1 MPEQSILR
9 INEIFWSFQ
18 GEGLRAGVPSI
29 FLRLAGCLIKCPYCD
44 TKYAW
49 DSGRSMPLPEILD
62 EIDKQK
68 GKYPASQ
75 VVITGGEPLEQDLTE
90 LIDCLKKKDFFIAI
104 ETNGVE
110 YVTLA
115 IDWWTVSPKD
125 VTGYYIHKGLEK
137 RIDEIKL
144 IVNENLTVEVIK
156 KIRGIGDYFPIFLQ
170 PDSND
175 NHKYENTFYLF
186 EQCQLAG
193 ISDVRPG
200 IQLHKVYS
208 VM

>member
-1 MPEQSILR
+1 MPEHSILR

-29 FLRLAGCLIKCPYCD
+29 FLRLSGCLLKCPYCD

-49 DSGRSMPLPEILD
+49 DRGRAMPLPEILE

-68 GKYPASQ
+68 RKYPASQ
-75 VVITGGEPLEQDLTE
+75 VVLTGGEPLEQDLTE
-90 LIDCLKKKDFFIAI
+90 LVDSLKKKDFFIAI

-110 YVTLA
+110 YADLA

-125 VTGYYIHKGLEK
+125 VTGYLVNKGLEK

-144 IVNENLTVEVIK
+144 IANENLTVDAIK
-156 KIRGIGDYFPIFLQ
+156 KIREIGDYFPIFLQ

-175 NHKYENTFYLF
+175 NYKYENTFYLF

-193 ISDVRPG
+193 ILDVRPG

>member
-1 MPEQSILR
+1 MPEQPILR

-29 FLRLAGCLIKCPYCD
+29 FLRLAGCLLKCPYCD

-49 DSGRSMPLPEILD
+49 DSGRAMPLPEILD

-68 GKYPASQ
+68 KKYPASQ
-75 VVITGGEPLEQDLTE
+75 VVLTGGEPMEQDLTE
-90 LIDCLKKKDFFIAI
+90 LVDTLKQKGFFIAI
-104 ETNGVE
+104 ETNGIE
-110 YVTLA
+110 YSDLA

-125 VTGYYIHKGLEK
+125 VSGYVVNKGLEK

-144 IVNENLTVEVIK
+144 IVNESLTVEVIK
-156 KIRGIGDYFPIFLQ
+156 KIRDIGDFFPIFLQ
-170 PDSND
+170 PDSSD
-175 NHKYENTFYLF
+175 KHKYENTFYLF

-193 ISDVRPG
+193 VLDVRPG

>member
-29 FLRLAGCLIKCPYCD
+29 FLRLAGCQIKCPYCD

-49 DSGRSMPLPEILD
+49 DRGRSMPLPEILD

-68 GKYPASQ
+68 KKYPASQ
-75 VVITGGEPLEQDLTE
+75 VVITGGEPLEQDLAE
-90 LIDCLKKKDFFIAI
+90 LVDSLKKKDFFIAI

-110 YVTLA
+110 YADLA

-125 VTGYYIHKGLEK
+125 VTGYVVNKGLEK

-144 IVNENLTVEVIK
+144 IVNEILTVEVIK
-156 KIRGIGDYFPIFLQ
+156 KIRDIGDYFPIFLQ

-175 NHKYENTFYLF
+175 KHKYDNTFYLF